1 MDTGPFPGGGARG
14 LALPPATNCQ
24 AFSLKISADAH
35 ERVPLFAQRS
45 RDRGRQTNL
54 LARPYPLR
62 MTHPDPSSQ
71 LENLT
76 RVLDAIDLAESTEAI
91 REALAQID
99 RGEGREARDVIASIR
114 RDLGLTSPRAE

>member
-1 MDTGPFPGGGARG
+1 
-14 LALPPATNCQ
+14 
-24 AFSLKISADAH
+24 
-35 ERVPLFAQRS
+35 
-45 RDRGRQTNL
+45 
-54 LARPYPLR
+54 